1 MRTRNE
7 QIYSERKAQIMEACY
22 ECYAENGLHGTGI
35 SALAEAANISKAT
48 FYLYFKD
55 IDDLIAQSTDYCMT
69 KVEDEFMK
77 KEPTNPKDIDRFIDE
92 VPEWTAKEH
101 GKKYRLMYQVYTH
114 PKYIEHGKKFFEGVE
129 RRYTEYAKELEP
141 KLGVSYNIILPLI
154 FIFVRASVHYAMFED
169 KYYMLSQMA
178 ILKEAVKIF
187 IQQKK

>member
-77 KEPTNPKDIDRFIDE
+77 KAPTNPKDIDRFIEE

-141 KLGVSYNIILPLI
+141 KLGVSYNI
-154 FIFVRASVHYAMFED
+154 R
-169 KYYMLSQMA
+169 
-178 ILKEAVKIF
+178 
-187 IQQKK
+187 

>member
-77 KEPTNPKDIDRFIDE
+77 KAPTNPKDIDRFIDE

-101 GKKYRLMYQVYTH
+101 GKKYRLMY
-114 PKYIEHGKKFFEGVE
+114 
-129 RRYTEYAKELEP
+129 
-141 KLGVSYNIILPLI
+141 
-154 FIFVRASVHYAMFED
+154 
-169 KYYMLSQMA
+169 
-178 ILKEAVKIF
+178 
-187 IQQKK
+187 